1 MFRFSIRE
9 LMLVTLVVAMGIA
22 WLAEHRRAVAASDRI
37 HRFAERRQHEYRG
50 LNKDLAGW
58 GLDLVWVTYRGAKV
72 DTISHWPGDEKW
84 PTVLRSEFQ
93 PLPVEAGSFGLGVQR
108 P

>member
-9 LMLVTLVVAMGIA
+9 LMLVTAVIAFALA

-37 HRFAERRQHEYRG
+37 HRFEERRQHEYRG

-58 GLDLVWVTYRGAKV
+58 GLDLVWVTYRGAV
-72 DTISHWPGDEKW
+72 VFHP
-84 PTVLRSEFQ
+84 F
-93 PLPVEAGSFGLGVQR
+93 
-108 P
+108 